1 MPKEPPVESKGARN
15 TKDGKFINTET
26 GGTKKS
32 GSQIN
37 ESAKPGRGDTKKK

>member
-26 GGTKKS
+26 GGTRKP
-32 GSQIN
+32 GSIN
-37 ESAKPGRGDTKKK
+37 ESAKPGRDETKKK

>member
-15 TKDGKFINTET
+15 SKDGKFISTENAST
-26 GGTKKS
+26 QKS
-32 GSQIN
+32 GSIN